1 MTQYRLLRNNKESGP
16 YTAEQLIRMGL
27 KAYDLIW
34 VDGKSAAWRYPSEIP
49 ELAAY
54 APPVEE
60 QPFDRFYAKPGT
72 KAQPGKTS
80 QPAQEVTPAKTESQP
95 AIPTSTHT
103 KPRIRIRADWR
114 KVENDAPV
122 TATVQPP
129 AGNKPAA
136 EPAQKA
142 SPAGVGWEEA
152 MQSWQHEQQA
162 HSHPDVPAAQD
173 EPVEPTIKYST
184 SLDSL
189 KKRYEE
195 TVLKA
200 RNNFSGQ
207 QWLRYGLG
215 LLLLPAFGL
224 AMWLGKKSDPAPPA
238 DTAATQTT
246 TVNKETP
253 SVLSANDLKE
263 TPPVEETAV
272 TSAVPAGRKR
282 STTPGSSD
290 HQRTGAHTNT
300 AKDQRNLALNNNKK
314 PLANKTL
321 AAAANNKKAGTKDSN
336 TVLPANAAAGK
347 KPLQVA
353 GAATGTSTTVPRQ
366 DVAKTT
372 AATTQQQPQAVQSA
386 PPYNPP
392 PAPSRKQISDFVT
405 VNEEAA
411 GATDKKLH
419 VKNLSNMPVDLVVV
433 DLQYYDNRGRFQ
445 KGETMY
451 VNHLAP
457 KDEVA
462 LQPPAGKNGQRM
474 TYKVSLLSIEKK
486 GIYLIAD

>member
-60 QPFDRFYAKPGT
+60 QPFDRFYTKPGT
-72 KAQPGKTS
+72 KTQPGNTT
-80 QPAQEVTPAKTESQP
+80 QPAQEAAPAKAESQP
-95 AIPTSTHT
+95 AIPTSTHA

-114 KVENDAPV
+114 KVENDIPV
-122 TATVQPP
+122 AITAQPP
-129 AGNKPAA
+129 AANKPAV
-136 EPAQKA
+136 PAQKA

-152 MQSWQHEQQA
+152 MQSWQQEQQA
-162 HSHPDVPAAQD
+162 HSHPDIPAKD
-173 EPVEPTIKYST
+173 EPVETTIKYSA

-224 AMWLGKKSDPAPPA
+224 AMWLGKKSDPVPPA

-263 TPPVEETAV
+263 TPPAEETAV
-272 TSAVPAGRKR
+272 TSAVPASRKR
-282 STTPGSSD
+282 GTTPGSNE
-290 HQRTGAHTNT
+290 HQRATTHAST
-300 AKDQRNLALNNNKK
+300 AKDQRSLALNSNKK
-314 PLANKTL
+314 PLGNKTI
-321 AAAANNKKAGTKDSN
+321 AAAGNNKKAGAKDSN
-336 TVLPANAAAGK
+336 AVLPANTAAGK

-353 GAATGTSTTVPRQ
+353 GAATGTSTAVPPQ

-372 AATTQQQPQAVQSA
+372 TPATSRQSQAAQSA

-411 GATDKKLH
+411 GAADKKLH